1 MTTPEFIKSIEKTY
15 RDGVALIRI
24 KNHDYAGMTDPW
36 KNFRSAEIVGLSPDR
51 AILVRVLDKIARVS
65 NLLNSKAKVDEKVED
80 TILDCINYLAI
91 LKAYKENESKKKTK
105 TRKV

>member
-15 RDGVALIRI
+15 HDGVELIKI
-24 KNHDYAGMTDPW
+24 KNHDYAGMEDPW
-36 KNFRSAEIVGLSPDR
+36 RNFRSAEIVGLGPDR

-65 NLLNSKAKVDEKVED
+65 NLLNSKAKVDEKIED

-91 LKAYKENESKKKTK
+91 LKAYKENENKKTK
-105 TRKV
+105 TRKK